1 VPLDPE
7 VEAAKERGWRAAA
20 DLDAALA
27 AGHIDEAAWHR
38 RSLEMIED
46 AYLAGATPQAQSGHS
61 GDAVRWETARRPV
74 LDAVDRA
81 GTFLDVGCANGL
93 LMESVAAWS
102 REDGHP
108 LEPYGV
114 DISPRLA
121 DLARRRCPQ
130 WADRVWAANALGWTP
145 PRRFT
150 YVRTGLDYVP
160 PPRRAEYVDHLLSE
174 VVEPGGR
181 LVVGVFNEER
191 DQDGLAALVAS
202 WGFPV
207 AGRTARPHRHP
218 AVAYKA
224 FWVDA
229 R

>member
-1 VPLDPE
+1 V
-7 VEAAKERGWRAAA
+7 
-20 DLDAALA
+20 
-27 AGHIDEAAWHR
+27 
-38 RSLEMIED
+38 
-46 AYLAGATPQAQSGHS
+46 
-61 GDAVRWETARRPV
+61 AV
-74 LDAVDRA
+74 
-81 GTFLDVGCANGL
+81 
-93 LMESVAAWS
+93 WS

-160 PPRRAEYVDHLLSE
+160 PPRRTEYVDHLLTE
-174 VVEPGGR
+174 VVEAGGR

-207 AGRTARPHRHP
+207 AGRTSRPHRHP

-224 FWVDA
+224 FWGRRPPSPTGGCCSAWCWRSGRRAPLRAPVSGRPGRLRVRRGGAQRRRRRLTAAATDQA
-229 R
+229 TPPTSAIPRATSSRCHPGGEYRTVTVRPAAPGGRSTVSR

>member
-160 PPRRAEYVDHLLSE
+160 PPRRAEYVDPLLSE

>member
-1 VPLDPE
+1 MPMDPE
-7 VEAAKERGWRAAA
+7 VEAAKEHGWRESA
-20 DLDAALA
+20 DLDATLA
-27 AGHIDEAAWHR
+27 AGDIHEAEWHGR
-38 RSLEMIED
+38 ALRMVEE
-46 AYLAGATPQAQSGHS
+46 AYLTATTPQAQSGHS
-61 GDAVRWETARRPV
+61 GDAARWEAARRPV

-102 REDGHP
+102 REDRRP

-114 DISPRLA
+114 DISARLV

-130 WADRVWAANALGWTP
+130 WAERLWAANALDWTP

-160 PPRRAEYVDHLLSE
+160 GHRRAAYVGHLLTE

-191 DQDGLAALVAS
+191 DQDSLAALVAS

-218 AVAYKA
+218 SVAYKA

-229 R
+229 D